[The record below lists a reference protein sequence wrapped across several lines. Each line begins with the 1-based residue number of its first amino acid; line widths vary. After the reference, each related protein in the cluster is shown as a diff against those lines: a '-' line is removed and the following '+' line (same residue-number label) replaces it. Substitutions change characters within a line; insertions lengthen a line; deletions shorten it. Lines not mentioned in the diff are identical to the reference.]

1 MNREDVIRL
10 AGEAGF
16 GANQRNTLLVK
27 IERFADLVVKE
38 MINDGWRQCAKGQRT
53 TQFCGMA
60 EKAREEEREECAK
73 VCEELEED
81 DASPLFVSQQCAN
94 AIRARKSK

>member
-27 IERFADLVVKE
+27 IERFADLVLKE
-38 MINDGWRQCAKGQRT
+38 MIKDGWRQCAKGQHT

>member
-10 AGEAGF
+10 ALEAGLF
-16 GANQRNTLLVK
+16 DDDQEPLPEYLV
-27 IERFADLVVKE
+27 RFADLVLKE
-38 MINDGWRQCAKGQRT
+38 MIKDGWRQCAKGQRT

-73 VCEELEED
+73 VCESLHGERNGD
-81 DASPLFVSQQCAN
+81 CAE
-94 AIRARKSK
+94 AIRERKPK

>member
-27 IERFADLVVKE
+27 IERFADLVLKE
-38 MINDGWRQCAKGQRT
+38 MIKDGWRQCAKGQHT

-73 VCEELEED
+73 RNLEL
-81 DASPLFVSQQCAN
+81 ASLECGSN
-94 AIRARKSK
+94 EAIQARKSQ

>member
-38 MINDGWRQCAKGQRT
+38 RINDGWRQCAKGQRT
-53 TQFCGMA
+53 TQF
-60 EKAREEEREECAK
+60 
-73 VCEELEED
+73 
-81 DASPLFVSQQCAN
+81 
-94 AIRARKSK
+94 